1 MQEVSGSIPLGSTIF
16 QKFKPAIVFQPC
28 SNGSIAGIT
37 SQVHKLLILRLCTL
51 KFIDIE
57 WHGRTDM
64 KYSILT
70 IKWGSEFSFEHVN
83 ILFRAAKDM
92 SSLDFQFI
100 CMTDD
105 PKGLDKISSACR
117 FQ

>member
-1 MQEVSGSIPLGSTIF
+1 
-16 QKFKPAIVFQPC
+16 
-28 SNGSIAGIT
+28 
-37 SQVHKLLILRLCTL
+37 
-51 KFIDIE
+51 
-57 WHGRTDM
+57 M

-70 IKWGSEFSFEHVN
+70 IKWGSEFSSEHVN

-105 PKGLDKISSACR
+105 PTGLDENIISM
-117 FQ
+117 

>member
-1 MQEVSGSIPLGSTIF
+1 
-16 QKFKPAIVFQPC
+16 
-28 SNGSIAGIT
+28 
-37 SQVHKLLILRLCTL
+37 
-51 KFIDIE
+51 
-57 WHGRTDM
+57 M

-70 IKWGSEFSFEHVN
+70 IKWGSEFSSEHVN

-105 PKGLDKISSACR
+105 PKGLDENIISMQVPMSWLDA
-117 FQ
+117 FPKTEGAWPKNVFVSS

>member
-16 QKFKPAIVFQPC
+16 QNLQTGDRCFNPWSTGISPATVTI
-28 SNGSIAGIT
+28 
-37 SQVHKLLILRLCTL
+37 HKLLSLRLCTL
-51 KFIDIE
+51 KFKYIVG

-70 IKWGSEFSFEHVN
+70 IKWGSEFSSEHVN

-92 SSLDFQFI
+92 SSLDF
-100 CMTDD
+100 
-105 PKGLDKISSACR
+105 
-117 FQ
+117 